1 MRVEKLC
8 MPKILMVG
16 IDLIL
21 QWQCK
26 SPLQTNQHH
35 IEEESV

>member
-1 MRVEKLC
+1 MAVEKLY
-8 MPKILMVG
+8 MPKILIVE

-26 SPLQTNQHH
+26 SPLQTYQHH